1 VVNIRVLVALEDEYR
16 AYREVIAAGI
26 QILRPNVEVTT
37 ATLEELEAEV
47 ARLDP
52 QVVISSHDKPAS
64 VRAEVSWAK
73 EPIDSVPR
81 SNTTLEALLAVI
93 DEHAGSKSAG
103 GSGAGGLGTKLSH

>member
-1 VVNIRVLVALEDEYR
+1 VALEDEYR
-16 AYREVIAAGI
+16 AYREVIATGI

-37 ATLEELEAEV
+37 TDPENLEAEV

-52 QVVISSHDKPAS
+52 PVVISSHDKPAS

-73 EPIDSVPR
+73 VSIDSVPH

-93 DEHAGSKSAG
+93 DEHSGSKSLG
-103 GSGAGGLGTKLSH
+103 GFGSGGPVAKLSH